1 MWVIMS
7 SFTIYKPFGLLT
19 VMQRHGS
26 FPTFSMVVISRGVG
40 DVNDGIFNGSISVP
54 SNTDILLIFKI
65 FINDL
70 VSSIIVVL

>member
-1 MWVIMS
+1 MS

-19 VMQRHGS
+19 VMQRQGS

-40 DVNDGIFNGSISVP
+40 DVNDGIFNGKISVP
-54 SNTDILLIFKI
+54 SNTTILLIFNI